1 MGLRMIEVI
10 TIIEGIIIMAVG
22 VALFFAMPLLA
33 IELVSLVVII
43 VGAIVVSKG
52 FIKEL
57 RNP

>member
-1 MGLRMIEVI
+1 MIEVI
-10 TIIEGIIIMAVG
+10 TIIEGVIIIIGG
-22 VALFFAMPLLA
+22 VALFFAIPMLATGVLA
-33 IELVSLVVII
+33 IVVIL